1 MDELILVVD
10 DSTEICNFIAD
21 HILKPR
27 GYRVL
32 KAEDGQRGL
41 QLAVAHKPHL
51 IITDV
56 MMPNLTGLEMLQAI
70 ADHGLK
76 IPSVL
81 ITAHGSEE
89 VAVNAIRLGV
99 REYVNKPFNV
109 DEMMGMLDSVLREG
123 RLERERDLLTQQLV
137 VNETKLRRTIREM
150 NILHEISKSLS
161 SSLDVQQVL
170 DRITDAALTVTA
182 AESSHLLLRD
192 GDELYVES
200 SQNLDVAA
208 DQMRLDID
216 NSLAGRVYETQK
228 LLLLNPN
235 DATPG
240 KIKTDYLVR
249 SLVYVPLVWQGESIG
264 VLGVMN
270 QQRPATFTKDN
281 VRTLNALATYSAM
294 AIHNANMFT
303 TSNHQRMQLHET
315 FYQGDQPT
323 LIMDEEGLVLMVN
336 GPAKQVLQIV
346 EDLPKGL
353 YAEQVIGNDMMAE
366 FVCQPFLDRM
376 SFRAEFETEN
386 NLIYMVQVTP
396 IKGVGRSVVM
406 YDVTESRSLSQLKN
420 DFVAS
425 VSHDL
430 RSPLTSIR
438 GYVELLAS
446 AGNLTN
452 TQELYAKRVIDSVDH
467 ISDMVSQL
475 LDLGQLESGLISQRP
490 CQIDNILRRVI
501 HKLKPDLVEKD
512 IRFVFQISK
521 HIPSMSGD
529 PYRLQQAFS
538 ELLHNAIQYST
549 PSSRIGVRVREIKGQ
564 AIINVS
570 DTGMGINVGD
580 QKLIYDKFFRASI
593 AQKQHPDGVGLG
605 LSLVR
610 SVIEQ
615 HGGRIW
621 VNSEVGKG
629 TTFTVVIP
637 TIAAPLESG

>member
-10 DSTEICNFIAD
+10 DSPEICNFIAD
-21 HILKPR
+21 HILKPK

-41 QLAVAHKPHL
+41 QLALAHKPHL

-70 ADHGLK
+70 SDHGIT

-89 VAVNAIRLGV
+89 VAVNALRLGV
-99 REYVNKPFNV
+99 REYAKKPFNV
-109 DEMMGMLDSVLREG
+109 EEMMAMLDRVLREG
-123 RLERERDLLTQQLV
+123 RLARERDILTQQLV

-161 SSLDVQQVL
+161 ASLDLQQVL
-170 DRITDAALTVTA
+170 DRITEAAISVTA
-182 AESSHLLLRD
+182 AESSHLLLKDR
-192 GDELYVES
+192 DELYVES
-200 SQNLDVAA
+200 AQNLDI
-208 DQMRLDID
+208 DSEQLRLPIGS
-216 NSLAGRVYETQK
+216 SLAGKVFETKK

-235 DATPG
+235 DTTPG

-270 QQRPATFTKDN
+270 RQRPATFTKEN

-294 AIHNANMFT
+294 AIHNANAFT
-303 TSNHQRMQLHET
+303 ASNNQRMQLHET
-315 FYQGDQPT
+315 FYQGEQPT
-323 LIMDEEGLVLMVN
+323 LIIDDDFNILMVN
-336 GPAKQVLQIV
+336 APAREVLQIA
-346 EDLPKGL
+346 EADPKGL
-353 YAEQVIGNDMMAE
+353 NATTAIQDQMMCE
-366 FVCQPFLDRM
+366 FVCQPFLDSM
-376 SFRAEFETEN
+376 SIQAEFEAGN
-386 NLIYMVQVTP
+386 NLVYMVHVTP
-396 IKGVGRSVVM
+396 IKGVGRSVTM
-406 YDVTESRSLSQLKN
+406 YDVTEARNLVQLKN
-420 DFVAS
+420 EFIAS

-452 TQELYAKRVIDSVDH
+452 TQELYAKRVVESVDH
-467 ISDMVSQL
+467 ISEMVTQL
-475 LDLGQLESGLISQRP
+475 LDIGRLESGLISQRP
-490 CQIDNILRRVI
+490 CQIDNIVRRVI
-501 HKLKPDLVEKD
+501 HKFKDEIEEKD
-512 IRFVFQISK
+512 IQFVFQMSK
-521 HIPSMSGD
+521 HIPPMFGD

-538 ELLHNAIQYST
+538 ELLDNAVRYTS
-549 PSSRIGVRVREIKGQ
+549 PHARIGVRIREVKGQ

-570 DTGMGINVGD
+570 DTGMGISVAD
-580 QKLIYDKFFRASI
+580 QKHIYDKFFRSTI
-593 AQKQHPDGVGLG
+593 AQDNHPDGMGLG
-605 LSLVR
+605 LALVR

-621 VNSEVGKG
+621 VNSERNKG
-629 TTFTVVIP
+629 TTFTIVLP
-637 TIAAPLESG
+637 TTPVTTN